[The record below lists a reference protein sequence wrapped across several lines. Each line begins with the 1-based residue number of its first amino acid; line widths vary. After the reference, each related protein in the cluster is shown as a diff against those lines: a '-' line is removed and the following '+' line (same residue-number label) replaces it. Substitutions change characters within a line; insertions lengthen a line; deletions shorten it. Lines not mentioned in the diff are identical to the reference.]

1 MKYLNPNRLYH
12 ALGRR
17 KFLEF
22 TLFTVFLLF
31 FYSPLMNTV
40 MLAFANVYRVPAVIP
55 QQFGFQWWSFILSKE
70 SLMSSIFNSF
80 VIAIVATAVSLI
92 ICVPAAYALSRYQ
105 FRGRRVLMFSYL
117 LTNAFPKMG
126 LYVSMG
132 ILFYKFNLMG
142 TFAGVIIVHI
152 INTLM
157 FMVWLPMG
165 ALRNIHRQQEEA
177 ARDVGATP
185 LQVFRKVTLPMAM
198 PGIAVASIF
207 TFLGS
212 LEESEGTMLVGFPQ
226 INTMATEMYGVISD
240 YPATAGAVFAL
251 ILIVPSLLI
260 LFLFRK
266 YIKPDSVFGGV
277 KIK

>member
-1 MKYLNPNRLYH
+1 MKYLNPKRLYH

-22 TLFTVFLLF
+22 SIFSIFLLF
-31 FYSPLMNTV
+31 FYSPILNTF
-40 MLAFANVYRVPAVIP
+40 MLAFANVYQVPAVIP
-55 QQFGFQWWSFILSKE
+55 QEFGFRWWEFILSKD
-70 SLMSSIFNSF
+70 SLMSSIVNSF
-80 VIAIVATAVSLI
+80 LIAVVTTVVSLLVCI
-92 ICVPAAYALSRYQ
+92 PAAYALSRYQ
-105 FRGRRVLMFSYL
+105 FKGRKIIMFSYL
-117 LTNAFPKMG
+117 LSNAFPKMG

-132 ILFYKFNLMG
+132 ILFYKFNLIG
-142 TFAGVIIVHI
+142 TFTGVIIVHI

-165 ALRNIHRQQEEA
+165 AFRNIHSQQEEA

-185 LQVFRKVTLPMAM
+185 FQTFMKVTLPMAM

-212 LEESEGTMLVGFPQ
+212 LEEAEGTMLIGFPQ
-226 INTMATEMYGVISD
+226 INTMATEMYGVIND

-251 ILIVPSLLI
+251 ILIIPAI
-260 LFLFRK
+260 LVIFIFKK
-266 YIKPDSVFGGV
+266 YINPNSISGGIKV
-277 KIK
+277 K

>member
-1 MKYLNPNRLYH
+1 MKYLNPNRFYH
-12 ALGRR
+12 AVGRR

-22 TLFTVFLLF
+22 TIFTVFLLF
-31 FYSPLMNTV
+31 FYSPLLNTF
-40 MLAFANVYRVPAVIP
+40 MLAFANIYRVPAVIP
-55 QQFGFQWWSFILSKE
+55 QQFGFQWWTFIFSKD

-80 VIAIVATAVSLI
+80 LIAVVVTGVSLLV
-92 ICVPAAYALSRYQ
+92 CVPAAYALSRYQ
-105 FRGRRVLMFSYL
+105 FKGRKIIMFSYL
-117 LTNAFPKMG
+117 LSNAFPKMG

-142 TFAGVIIVHI
+142 TLTGVIIVHM

-165 ALRNIHRQQEEA
+165 AFRSVHIQQEEA
-177 ARDVGATP
+177 ARDIGATP
-185 LQVFRKVTLPMAM
+185 FQVFRKVTLPMAI

-212 LEESEGTMLVGFPQ
+212 LEEAEGTMLVGFPQ

-251 ILIVPSLLI
+251 ILIIPAILI
-260 LFLFRK
+260 ILIFRK
-266 YIKPDSVFGGV
+266 YIKPDSVFGGMN
-277 KIK
+277 IK